1 MFAEVGSTLLIEGG
15 TNRGGSFLFFAGLKG
30 RSMEINVGHNL
41 IRQKNFGLAGQQLL
55 ANLLSTN
62 QIAASLPARPNKLLP
77 NRRK

>member
-1 MFAEVGSTLLIEGG
+1 MFAEVGPTLLIEVG
-15 TNRGGSFLFFAGLKG
+15 TNRGSFLFFAGLKG

>member
-1 MFAEVGSTLLIEGG
+1 MFAEVGPTLLIEGG
-15 TNRGGSFLFFAGLKG
+15 TNRGGFAGLKG

-41 IRQKNFGLAGQQLL
+41 IRQKTFGLAGQQLL

-77 NRRK
+77 NQRK